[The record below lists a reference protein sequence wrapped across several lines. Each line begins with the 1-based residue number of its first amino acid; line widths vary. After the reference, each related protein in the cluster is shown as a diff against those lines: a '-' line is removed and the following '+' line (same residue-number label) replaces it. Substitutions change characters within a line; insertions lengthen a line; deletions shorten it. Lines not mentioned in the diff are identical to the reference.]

1 MITLDGAIESPAAFT
16 PPSMRTNLPF
26 LKPKNPRLLV
36 IGGSGRLGGLLRAAW
51 ATGAGAAPVTA
62 WQGRRAEDFAAF
74 GGPSLLFDP
83 LGDPAAFAAAAR
95 AADVILALA
104 GVVRGDAAALAL
116 NTDLARAACDAADAA
131 GGRPVILAS
140 SAAVYGAG
148 AGRPCAETDAPA
160 PLAPYGAAKAAME
173 AALAERPG
181 VTVLRIGNVLGA
193 DALFGAPPPGL
204 RWLDILP
211 SGHGP
216 ERSFI
221 GPQAFARAL
230 SRLVRLLAAGAALPR
245 VINLALPGVV
255 AMDALLEAANEHWL
269 SRRAPEGVIARVELD
284 VARAVG
290 LGLVPEA
297 PASAAALI
305 ADLREVPGHTE
316 EDEALR
322 RWREKTNFPIGFDDD
337 LNPFPIEPEAPE
349 EGASAV
355 RGKPDEA
362 DK

>member
-1 MITLDGAIESPAAFT
+1 M
-16 PPSMRTNLPF
+16 
-26 LKPKNPRLLV
+26 
-36 IGGSGRLGGLLRAAW
+36 
-51 ATGAGAAPVTA
+51 
-62 WQGRRAEDFAAF
+62 
-74 GGPSLLFDP
+74 
-83 LGDPAAFAAAAR
+83 
-95 AADVILALA
+95 ILALA

-116 NTDLARAACDAADAA
+116 NGTLARAACDAAEAA

-173 AALAERPG
+173 ADLAARPG

-193 DALFGAPPPGL
+193 DALFGAPPPAEG
-204 RWLDILP
+204 RVLDILP

-230 SRLVRLLAAGAALPR
+230 SRLVRLLAAGAELPR

-255 AMDALLEAANEHWL
+255 AMDALLTAAGERWQP
-269 SRRAPEGVIARVELD
+269 RPAPAGVIARVELD

-305 ADLREVPGHTE
+305 ADLRGL
-316 EDEALR
+316 EA
-322 RWREKTNFPIGFDDD
+322 F
-337 LNPFPIEPEAPE
+337 A
-349 EGASAV
+349 
-355 RGKPDEA
+355 
-362 DK
+362 